1 MLQLC
6 YNFKLYFL
14 NCARQIGKFFPQY
27 CLPLYFLIYPLLCY
41 LISWLF
47 PQINDV
53 SWWMHET
60 NSFYDTNLFL
70 GELVQEKVSKAT
82 ASLISQHSCL
92 FVLQASNL
100 VILQLTTR
108 GLSGS
113 PLLTTLSLVFKSLFL
128 PRQGL
133 SLPNKE
139 NDPIKMKVGSCCSC
153 TQYHIA
159 VLLSHSHQR
168 QSLCPLSYQ
177 NS

>member
-6 YNFKLYFL
+6 YNLKLFFK
-14 NCARQIGKFFPQY
+14 IMHGKLENFSPQY
-27 CLPLYFLIYPLLCY
+27 CLPLCFLIYPLLCY
-41 LISWLF
+41 LISWIF
-47 PQINDV
+47 PQIYGV
-53 SWWMHET
+53 SWWMHKT
-60 NSFYDTNLFL
+60 YSFYDTALIL
-70 GELVQEKVSKAT
+70 GELVQEKVSKAA

-113 PLLTTLSLVFKSLFL
+113 PLQTTLSLVFKSLFL
-128 PRQGL
+128 PLQGL
-133 SLPNKE
+133 PLPNKE
-139 NDPIKMKVGSCCSC
+139 NDPIKIKVGSCCSC

-168 QSLCPLSYQ
+168 QSLCPLNYQ